1 MTCKAQQIRNEGN
14 GEFEGFHWTPL
25 LYIGE
30 SDASL
35 DVLGNT
41 KKIYMEKQRRI
52 GGFRVVVMNQSYE
65 DPRL

>member
-1 MTCKAQQIRNEGN
+1 M
-14 GEFEGFHWTPL
+14 